1 LILTLDQISKRYGVL
16 PSELL
21 CKGDSF
27 DLMVFDV
34 AVNWEMIQNAKAN
47 KKPVDP
53 KLARRQFGDDM
64 FKKAEEYYGH
74 KDKS

>member
-1 LILTLDQISKRYGVL
+1 MMDQISKRYGVL

-21 CKGDSF
+21 NKGDSF
-27 DLMVFDV
+27 DLMVYDV
-34 AVNWEMIQNAKAN
+34 AVTSEMIQYAKAN
-47 KKPVDP
+47 NKPIDQ

-74 KDKS
+74 KSKD

>member
-1 LILTLDQISKRYGVL
+1 MMDQISKRYGVL

-21 CKGDSF
+21 NKGDSF

-34 AVNWEMIQNAKAN
+34 AVTSEMIQHAKAN
-47 KKPVDP
+47 NKPVDP
-53 KLARRQFGDDM
+53 KLSRRQFGDDM

-74 KDKS
+74 KSKD